1 MTFGISPGL
10 YFNTVDRSAE
20 PTLQSPSIAAVVGA
34 ARRGTLDPYHG
45 VSRDDL
51 HGEFGASD
59 PSWGFAVDSAD
70 AFLYEGKECWFKRV
84 VAPDALYGLGLISNN
99 VVAGAPAGTTFT
111 PVPAGSAV
119 PASGVTRDVVDIEIT
134 GDFVSGTSAIASLGV
149 ASSSSITFA
158 SLGSHAAVMTAIAQA
173 VQALMDAVE
182 SDLGWGGYATV
193 INTGASSRIIRVIGP
208 EAVTLLGALSV
219 STSGPSK
226 PTAAVREAD
235 WFKFVVSE
243 NPGDWASKLV
253 PGIVNIDAGV
263 AQRVRWTLSGPVLT
277 GQTITA
283 NVNGHSVSTV
293 FATDSNTTIAAFC
306 TALQAAVPG
315 LVATPVAANAGV
327 SGNRQIVLV
336 APDATADL
344 AVTTLAVTGSGS
356 PPSISST
363 QLVTRIA
370 PMGTF
375 NFVVY
380 DASVDATFRAPTEP
394 WQASAGLLVDGL
406 GQQLELDYQV
416 NSGPSQSRLV
426 RLKVNPLFSGTVY
439 GPTNPTNS
447 NIPRYLGGGDDGS
460 LPSTQQVV
468 QGWDT
473 FADPE
478 TYTVRILINGGY
490 ATPEVHQKM
499 TGISEK
505 RRDCFSVLDMPS
517 DYQTTSS
524 SCVDY
529 RRHYMDV
536 NSRYGAIFTP
546 DVLIYDQTMGKRRYI
561 PPSGL
566 VAAQFAYTD
575 RVSYEWFA
583 AAGLTRGIIRN
594 ALGLRV
600 TYKEGDRDLL
610 SPAQVNT
617 ITNYRTAGMF
627 AIWGEYT
634 LQYNTSALSS
644 IPVVRL
650 LIAVETRV
658 ADVAAYSVFEP
669 NDKYTWDAA
678 KASITSL
685 LTPIFKARGFVEM
698 PIVVCDETNNPPETR
713 DLRQMRID
721 IWMKPTLPAL
731 YIKVTEV
738 VTRQSAVVTED
749 IKALSGTL
757 F

>member
-20 PTLQSPSIAAVVGA
+20 PTLQSPSVAATVGA
-34 ARRGTLDPYHG
+34 TRRGTLAAYHA

-59 PSWGFAVDSAD
+59 PSWGFAVDSGD
-70 AFLYEGKECWFKRV
+70 AFLYEGKELWFQRV
-84 VAPDALYGLGLISNN
+84 VSPDALYGLGLIANN
-99 VVAGAPAGTTFT
+99 VVAGAPAGATFT

-119 PASGVTRDVVDIEIT
+119 PFDQINRDVVDVEIV
-134 GDFVSGTSAIASLGV
+134 GPFVTSTSVVATLGATSSAS
-149 ASSSSITFA
+149 IPFA
-158 SLGSHAAVMTAIAQA
+158 TTHEAVMDAL
-173 VQALMDAVE
+173 VQAIQALIDGVE
-182 SDLGWGGYATV
+182 SDLGWGGYVT
-193 INTGASSRIIRVIGP
+193 IIPTGSSSQLIRVIGP
-208 EAVTLLGALSV
+208 EAQTILGALTITTTGS
-219 STSGPSK
+219 SK
-226 PTAAVREAD
+226 PTAIVREAD
-235 WFKFVVSE
+235 WADFVVSE
-243 NPGDWASKLV
+243 NPGLWASGLV
-253 PGIVNIDAGV
+253 PGITNIDAGV
-263 AQRVRWTLSGPVLT
+263 AQRLRWTVSAALVSGQSIGAT
-277 GQTITA
+277 
-283 NVNGHSVSTV
+283 VNGHAVTTA
-293 FATDSNTTIAAFC
+293 FATDSNTTLAAFC

-315 LVATPVAANAGV
+315 LSATVTSAGAG
-327 SGNRQIVLV
+327 SSSNRQIVVV
-336 APDATADL
+336 APDATADMTVVGL
-344 AVTTLAVTGSGS
+344 ACTGSGTL
-356 PPSISST
+356 PSIAST

-370 PMGTF
+370 PAGTF

-380 DASVDATFRAPTEP
+380 DSSVDATFRTPTET
-394 WQASAGLLVDGL
+394 WQASVGAQVDGL

-416 NSGPSQSRLV
+416 NSGPSQSVLV
-426 RLKVNPLFSGTVY
+426 RLAVNPAFSGTVY
-439 GPTNPTNS
+439 GPTSPTNS
-447 NIPRYLGGGDDGS
+447 NLPRFLGGGADGS

-468 QGWDT
+468 AGWNS

-478 TYTVRILINGGY
+478 VRAVRILINGGY
-490 ATPEVHQKM
+490 ATPEVHQAM
-499 TGISEK
+499 TNIAEA
-505 RRDCFSVLDMPS
+505 RRDCFAVLDMPS

-524 SCVDY
+524 ACVDY

-546 DVLIYDQTMGKRRYI
+546 DVLIYDYVMGKRRYI

-575 RVSYEWFA
+575 RVAYEWFA
-583 AAGLTRGIIRN
+583 AAGLTRGIIKN
-594 ALGLRV
+594 AQGLRV

-617 ITNYRTAGMF
+617 ITNYRTGGMF

-669 NDKYTWDAA
+669 NDVYTWDAA
-678 KASITSL
+678 RASINNL
-685 LTPIFKARGFVEM
+685 LLPIFKARGFVEM